1 MNMKRFTFS
10 LLFALVACSLFAQDL
25 PQGFGFH
32 IGFAQPVLRLNSPD
46 TRYNNDSLVN
56 TTVLNGLKVG
66 FVYDATYIK
75 GFGSSI
81 GINYTF
87 AQGQTNWRQN
97 SAFAT
102 YPQTRSKTTYHQLEV
117 FVDWQY
123 KFEIAQSTY
132 LILYTG
138 PSVQCAVA
146 MDEKVFERNWDNEN
160 NQKLSYSLFDYKDA
174 ELSRDLNRF
183 NVTWGVGLGFQYQ
196 RYFLRGG
203 YDFGLVNPYKNS
215 NFNQMGFAT
224 DRRTRGRLDQWNIK
238 IGIYLW
244 QK

>member
-87 AQGQTNWRQN
+87 AQGQSNWYQISEYKSRRTQN
-97 SAFAT
+97 
-102 YPQTRSKTTYHQLEV
+102 TYHQLEV

-146 MDEKVFERNWDNEN
+146 MNEKVFERQFEGEP
-160 NQKLSYSLFDYKDA
+160 SETGHYSLFDYDDNV
-174 ELSRDLNRF
+174 LSRDLNRF

-215 NFNQMGFAT
+215 NFNQMGFAN